1 VVLDELNANLTELI
15 EAVEC
20 GGLDQLDTA
29 QKPAWWQRFEAFRN
43 KLPLIDHNL
52 IADAEASDL
61 AGSYSF
67 SNLTRFL
74 TRIVQLSHGESAARV
89 RAAAAVGPRT

>member
-1 VVLDELNANLTELI
+1 MVAAL
-15 EAVEC
+15 
-20 GGLDQLDTA
+20 
-29 QKPAWWQRFEAFRN
+29 RAFRN

-74 TRIVQLSHGESAARV
+74 TRIVQLSHGESARS
-89 RAAAAVGPRT
+89 GPRRCSSRSPHLHCSENT